1 MCPDVRVGATAEVA
15 IIQGLAS
22 DVVNNGV
29 GVKLAAGFG
38 GKQIA
43 GCVNK
48 KRFGGRK
55 ALLTVGAAG

>member
-1 MCPDVRVGATAEVA
+1 MLPDVSVGATAEVE
-15 IIQGLAS
+15 ILQGLAY
-22 DVVNNGV
+22 DVVNQGV
-29 GVKLAAGFG
+29 GVELAAGFG
-38 GKQIA
+38 GEQIA

>member
-1 MCPDVRVGATAEVA
+1 MV
-15 IIQGLAS
+15 ILKGLVCDA
-22 DVVNNGV
+22 VNHGV
-29 GVKLAAGFG
+29 GVELAEGFSG
-38 GKQIA
+38 DQIA